1 MAIDFNPEVSNLG
14 KVNSAGEAKQSGKTN
29 KTDNFI
35 PLITMNGDSFKK
47 ITENDIENAV
57 NEPSSL
63 KAAKSLLANSP
74 IGLND
79 MPDKETL
86 EKMGYSFAAT
96 AMHIGAP
103 MVYKSP
109 DGGTIT
115 VYNGNGTAEM
125 GEDKRKIVYQNG
137 RYTQEMYYDDNG
149 KLTDGKIIIK
159 DNIAGFTEV
168 QYDFTVKDNKLA
180 SIIK

>member
-1 MAIDFNPEVSNLG
+1 MTIDFNPEVSNLG

-86 EKMGYSFAAT
+86 EKMGYSFYSQRQEQFYY
-96 AMHIGAP
+96 HFLHHLLQ
-103 MVYKSP
+103 
-109 DGGTIT
+109 
-115 VYNGNGTAEM
+115 
-125 GEDKRKIVYQNG
+125 QNPS
-137 RYTQEMYYDDNG
+137 
-149 KLTDGKIIIK
+149 LH
-159 DNIAGFTEV
+159 
-168 QYDFTVKDNKLA
+168 
-180 SIIK
+180 